1 MGVTSYLI
9 IMKHKGAISIPY
21 PSSIYKALPNQDP
34 AEPRSQS
41 LDFQSPPKISPTTPP
56 KLQPSPG
63 HLIHDAVVGLTTTSK
78 MAQQFSVI
86 TSTTLTL
93 LDQFQATLASP
104 ATAAVSNQSTQPQTP
119 ANKDADTNANTLP
132 LLANSAAALRAQV
145 TKLSLLAITAP
156 FTHSAVNT
164 VLRACNESVL
174 PSLVTAALLVT
185 PAGYTKAF
193 HTEVLVLVK
202 TALAEFATLVKDV
215 KGIADA
221 KELAKKENP
230 KKKEG
235 EISKREKDA
244 VTIAVGRVWDACDAV
259 AEVASKGVVGFVM
272 HRVEQWRDLVRDA
285 VEELE
290 DWDPEEEDDFFDE
303 LMGEEKGAGEDCNAD
318 DEGDEGDEGDEE
330 EDTAALQ
337 EQKKKS
343 TLRFLKPIAQVYP
356 AILTYRLKNVGDKPL
371 SSTAGIAKLE
381 ALMIN
386 LQTIPDQV
394 DEAAGALYESDWSKS
409 AEYLQKTQKNAA
421 QAVKSVAAPWNAVE
435 NAEGEQQPGDKFT
448 TWSKTWLKVMDEV
461 SKPIDAA
468 ANE

>member
-1 MGVTSYLI
+1 MEVTSHLI
-9 IMKHKGAISIPY
+9 NHGTQRSYQYGVPKLDL
-21 PSSIYKALPNQDP
+21 KALPKAPPSP
-34 AEPRSQS
+34 AAKS
-41 LDFQSPPKISPTTPP
+41 LDFQYPLKISLTTPP
-56 KLQPSPG
+56 KPQPSLG
-63 HLIHDAVVGLTTTSK
+63 HPIHDAMVRPTTTSK
-78 MAQQFSVI
+78 TSQQFSVI

-93 LDQFQATLASP
+93 LDQFQVTLTSP
-104 ATAAVSNQSTQPQTP
+104 ATATATASSQPTQPQTP
-119 ANKDADTNANTLP
+119 ANKDADDNANALP

-193 HTEVLVLVK
+193 HTEVLALVK

-221 KELAKKENP
+221 KESAKKEDP

-235 EISKREKDA
+235 EVSKGEKDA

-303 LMGEEKGAGEDCNAD
+303 LMGEEKGAGDDGDAD
-318 DEGDEGDEGDEE
+318 DEDDEE
-330 EDTAALQ
+330 DEEKEDTAALQ
-337 EQKKKS
+337 EQKKS

-356 AILTYRLKNVGDKPL
+356 AILTYRLKNAGDELL

-381 ALMIN
+381 ALMID

-394 DEAAGALYESDWSKS
+394 DEAAGALYENNWSKS
-409 AEYLQKTQKNAA
+409 AKYLQKTQKNAA
-421 QAVKSVAAPWNAVE
+421 QAVKSVATPWNAVDS
-435 NAEGEQQPGDKFT
+435 AEGEQQPGDKFI

>member
-1 MGVTSYLI
+1 
-9 IMKHKGAISIPY
+9 
-21 PSSIYKALPNQDP
+21 
-34 AEPRSQS
+34 
-41 LDFQSPPKISPTTPP
+41 
-56 KLQPSPG
+56 
-63 HLIHDAVVGLTTTSK
+63 

-86 TSTTLTL
+86 ISTTLTL
-93 LDQFQATLASP
+93 LEQFQVTLASP
-104 ATAAVSNQSTQPQTP
+104 TASTQAPQPQTP
-119 ANKDADTNANTLP
+119 ANKDADTNANVLP

-215 KGIADA
+215 KVIADA
-221 KELAKKENP
+221 KEASKKEDP

-235 EISKREKDA
+235 EISKGEKDA
-244 VTIAVGRVWDACDAV
+244 VTVAVGRVWDACDAV

-303 LMGEEKGAGEDCNAD
+303 LMGEEKGAGSDGDAD
-318 DEGDEGDEGDEE
+318 DEDDDGDEQ

-337 EQKKKS
+337 EQKKS

-356 AILTYRLKNVGDKPL
+356 AILTYRLKNAGDEPL
-371 SSTAGIAKLE
+371 SSTAGIATLE

-386 LQTIPDQV
+386 LQSIPDQV
-394 DEAAGALYESDWSKS
+394 DEAAGALYESNWSKS

-435 NAEGEQQPGDKFT
+435 SAEGRQQPGDKFT

-468 ANE
+468 ASE